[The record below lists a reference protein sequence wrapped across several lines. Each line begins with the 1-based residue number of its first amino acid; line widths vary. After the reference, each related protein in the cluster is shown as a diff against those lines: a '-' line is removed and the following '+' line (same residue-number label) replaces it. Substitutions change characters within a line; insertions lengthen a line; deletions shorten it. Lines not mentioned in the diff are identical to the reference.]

1 VTNTRGIG
9 AHHGGY
15 ASRRVK
21 IRVVLSVFVALLVG
35 PHAAGA
41 AAGIVPLAPLG
52 GSSVPRGHAVTFRM
66 HVSGPGQVWV
76 HVCRSGKRSR
86 AGIICGHES
95 VGRARRGGGGVY
107 RYTPR
112 MYDFPG
118 FWLNRPGTY
127 YWQAYRI
134 HCVRRDCRQQGPVVR
149 FRVA

>member
-1 VTNTRGIG
+1 MA
-9 AHHGGY
+9 AHHAGY
-15 ASRRVK
+15 ASRGVK
-21 IRVVLSVFVALLVG
+21 IRVLLCVLVALLAG
-35 PHAAGA
+35 PGAASAAG
-41 AAGIVPLAPLG
+41 GIVPLAPLA

-86 AGIICGHES
+86 AGIICARES
-95 VGRARRGGGGVY
+95 VGRARRGRDGVY
-107 RYTPR
+107 RYKPR